1 MSKLAIADLI
11 FFEPAVP
18 DKYDIR
24 GGGGIDTIG
33 LTPSL
38 TTSIST
44 SADTLAFSNYDVK
57 GNASDGFKLNLIGY
71 GGAAGA
77 AAGAAS
83 IGGAANTQTVAGNFI
98 GGLL

>member
-1 MSKLAIADLI
+1 MSQLAIEDLSV
-11 FFEPAVP
+11 FEPAVP
-18 DKYDIR
+18 GDIR
-24 GGGGIDTIG
+24 GAGINTPN
-33 LTPSL
+33 LTPSVS
-38 TTSIST
+38 TSINT
-44 SADTLAFSNYDVK
+44 AIDTLAFTNYDVQ
-57 GNASDGFKLNLIGY
+57 GNYLDGFKLNLIGY